1 MYLLFL
7 IISFMIYWRNF
18 FSNKKYGVQLVGRI
32 IFIYRS
38 NPEIVINDYYFY
50 IQKLLIRSLGL
61 LEKKSLIFF
70 ECQGLKPFKLLL
82 PHIDIFLQIEHTLF
96 KPGSPFSSGGI
107 PGNLFLSQGP
117 GKYLIR
123 IAEFQKL
130 KSADIIIDYSRIN
143 LLNIQSSHLL
153 QNYLHKS
160 FCISPALYPL
170 FTGIQGRKGAIT
182 LFGNLDNQRRKL
194 FLDDLRRHEIASQNI
209 NGIYFGV
216 DEIYRHVKIVINIR
230 QTDGHD
236 TLEEL
241 RVLPALRSGAIII
254 SETAPFVE
262 KTAYSKF
269 IIWGPLQELPSLI
282 KEVEGNYQAIHRSIF
297 GDGSANS
304 QFIKRMK
311 RIEKRNSLSI
321 QRAINKI
328 NGI

>member
-18 FSNKKYGVQLVGRI
+18 FSNKKYGVQLVGHV

-50 IQKLLIRSLGL
+50 IQQLLTRSLGL
-61 LEKKSLIFF
+61 LQKKSLIFF
-70 ECQGLKPFKLLL
+70 ECQGLKPIKLLL
-82 PHIDIFLQIEHTLF
+82 PHTNIFLQIEHTLY
-96 KPGSPFSSGGI
+96 KPDSSLPSIGI
-107 PGNLFLSQGP
+107 PGNLFLP
-117 GKYLIR
+117 NRLEKYQIR

-130 KSADIIIDYSRIN
+130 KSADIIFDYSRIN
-143 LLNIQSSHLL
+143 LFNIQSSPLL
-153 QNYLHKS
+153 QNYLDKS

-170 FTGIQGRKGAIT
+170 FTGIQGRKGVIT
-182 LFGNLDNQRRKL
+182 LFGNLDNQRRKQ

-209 NGIYFGV
+209 NGVYFGV
-216 DEIYRHVKIVINIR
+216 DQIYRSAKIVINIR
-230 QTDGHD
+230 QTDSYD

-241 RVLPALRSGAIII
+241 RILPALRSGAIVV

-269 IIWGPLQELPSLI
+269 IIWGSLKELPSLI

-297 GDGSANS
+297 GDGSDNS